1 VVRISCEERRCLG
14 VKDLHSLGH
23 TKKKFD
29 VITTNS
35 MLYSAENKTHL
46 RWSIGLV
53 SLHIFV
59 SDSLHLRLSI
69 HFSFHAIDYAL
80 IAGCIEIQILT
91 TSGSDV
97 RSISY
102 NKLSINDLH

>member
-35 MLYSAENKTHL
+35 MLYFAENKTHL

-53 SLHIFV
+53 SLHIC
-59 SDSLHLRLSI
+59 
-69 HFSFHAIDYAL
+69 FSFHTIDCPL